1 MGTATRAQAGFSTVV
16 IRRQFR
22 VDSPAGERLLLSDAV
37 GMDMKNARFAVRA
50 VIGRYQ
56 NGGYRIDHIYP
67 ALAGVAGSRPFTF
80 TGGRSIS
87 APVGRPGQTYALT
100 LSITYAKQAD
110 GFWRDHRVRHRHAS
124 HHRFEFGPA

>member
-22 VDSPAGERLLLSDAV
+22 VDSPAGERLVLSDAV

-110 GFWRDHRVRHRHAS
+110 GFWRDHRGRHRHAS